1 MWNKETRKWEKD
13 KPRKSFWS
21 FQSFIIA
28 SCNVVVLS
36 VLFIYI
42 IIYIYILFFY
52 MQVAIHSIIF
62 IPFRGK
68 DWYSLPEEAA
78 EAWSTKKSKNI
89 HVCTQY
95 V

>member
-1 MWNKETRKWEKD
+1 MGEGQTAKVFLVF
-13 KPRKSFWS
+13 SVFHHC
-21 FQSFIIA
+21 FMQC
-28 SCNVVVLS
+28 SCAVS
-36 VLFIYI
+36 AIYI
-42 IIYIYILFFY
+42 YNNIYIYILFFY